1 MARTY
6 RGLWTQVVS
15 WQNLLTA
22 YQRCRRRKRYR
33 KPATEFDFA
42 WEEQLLGLQ
51 RELIEGTYQPGAYHH
66 FQISDP
72 KPRKI
77 SAAPFRDRI
86 VHHAVVQVLEPLLE
100 RSFIDDTYACRRG
113 RGTHA
118 AIRRAQEFQKRCA
131 WVMQTDIV
139 RFFPSVDHEI
149 LMGVLKRRIADPK
162 LMELILLILSSNTSS
177 HEDREAPVWFPG
189 DDLFSAL
196 RPKGLP
202 IGNPT
207 SQFFANVLLN
217 PADHY
222 IKEQLRIPGYVRYA
236 DDLLLFSN
244 DREHLWAAK
253 QALQQFLNN
262 YRLRLHPR
270 KTHIQPAKKWL
281 TWLGMR
287 IRGRQC
293 RLSQQG
299 IRRFLRRLRRQRAM
313 YEAGVLDA
321 EKIRNSLRA
330 WLGHTE
336 LLSTQTLVKA
346 LIHQHCVFSRQP
358 ADE

>member
-1 MARTY
+1 
-6 RGLWTQVVS
+6 VS

-42 WEEQLLGLQ
+42 WEEELLTLQ
-51 RELIEGTYQPGAYHH
+51 RELIEQTYLPGLYHH
-66 FQISDP
+66 FHISDP

-86 VHHAVVQVLEPLLE
+86 VHHALVQVLEPLLE
-100 RSFIDDTYACRRG
+100 RSFVGDTYACRRG

-118 AIRRAQEFQKRCA
+118 AILRAQEFQKRFA

-149 LMGVLKRRIADPK
+149 LMGVLQRRIADPEV
-162 LMELILLILSSNTSS
+162 LELISLILRTNTGDHDESA
-177 HEDREAPVWFPG
+177 APVWFPG
-189 DDLFSAL
+189 DDLFSPL

-202 IGNPT
+202 IGNLT

-222 IKEQLRIPGYVRYA
+222 IKERLRIPGYVRYA

-244 DREHLWAAK
+244 DRHSLWEAK
-253 QALQQFLNN
+253 HSLQQYLNE

-270 KTHIQPAKKWL
+270 KTQVQPAKQWL

-287 IRGRQC
+287 IRGSQC

-299 IRRFLRRLRRQRAM
+299 IQRFLRRMRRQRAL
-313 YEAGVLDA
+313 YEAGALDS
-321 EKIRNSLRA
+321 ETIRKSLQA

-336 LLSTQTLVKA
+336 LLSSNTLIKS
-346 LIHQHCVFSRQP
+346 LIYQHCVFSKHPPQP
-358 ADE
+358 GSR